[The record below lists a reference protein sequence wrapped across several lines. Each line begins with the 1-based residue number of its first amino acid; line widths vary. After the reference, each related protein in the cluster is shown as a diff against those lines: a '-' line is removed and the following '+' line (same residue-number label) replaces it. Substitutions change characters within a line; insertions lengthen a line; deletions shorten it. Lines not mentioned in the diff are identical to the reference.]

1 MELDKDTMEQLSTL
15 VGNVLGDYYNYYGKD
30 IVDVECTLLNKLSD
44 TFMEKR
50 ADYFE
55 GDVKTTPEAIDINR
69 GQLFHQQ
76 N

>member
-1 MELDKDTMEQLSTL
+1 
-15 VGNVLGDYYNYYGKD
+15 
-30 IVDVECTLLNKLSD
+30 
-44 TFMEKR
+44 MEKR